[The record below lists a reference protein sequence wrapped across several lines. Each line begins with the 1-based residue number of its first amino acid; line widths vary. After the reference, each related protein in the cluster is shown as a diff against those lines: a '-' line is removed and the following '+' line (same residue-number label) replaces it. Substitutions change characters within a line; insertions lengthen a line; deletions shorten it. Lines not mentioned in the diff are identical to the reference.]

1 MDTLV
6 LNKLADYFECFD
18 QIDTSFTFYVFI
30 KKIFLVFQYK
40 MAYLRST
47 YIFFLANLEALI
59 SSQNMKS
66 NEILLF
72 ELEIFDLFNYQSLN
86 KPPEANLLN
95 LLKEKSKHPSN
106 TFLSVRE
113 KK

>member
-1 MDTLV
+1 MDPLV

-18 QIDTSFTFYVFI
+18 QIDTSFTVYVFL

-40 MAYLRST
+40 KWFT
-47 YIFFLANLEALI
+47 YDPYIIFLANLEALVK
-59 SSQNMKS
+59 SQNVKS

-86 KPPEANLLN
+86 KSPEADLLN
-95 LLKEKSKHPSN
+95 LLKEKSKHPIN

-113 KK
+113 KQ